1 MLAFLAAFTVMAAE
15 PAPPVKP
22 LDAAQRR
29 CFCVKFSPHGDMV
42 PYFLMRMDWQ
52 ECRTRELNFAE
63 GRTVYDLGL
72 LECGDLLACL
82 SSPKKE
88 EAAREAA
95 LKKVADVT
103 RELLACCRKDKEDCD
118 KACVSR
124 LEPVLNA
131 AKARSAKL
139 ERKALRRQDACIAKK
154 PAVKPP
160 PAPEDTP
167 PAPPGTPPE
176 DASD

>member
-1 MLAFLAAFTVMAAE
+1 MLAFLAALAVTAAQ

-29 CFCVKFSPHGDMV
+29 CFCVKFSPPGDMV

-52 ECRTRELNFAE
+52 ECKTRELTFAE

-82 SSPKKE
+82 STPKKE
-88 EAAREAA
+88 EIRREAA
-95 LKKVADVT
+95 LKEVDDVT
-103 RELLACCRKDKEDCD
+103 KELLACCGKDRKNCD
-118 KACVSR
+118 KACVAR
-124 LEPVLNA
+124 LEPRLNK
-131 AKARSAKL
+131 AKAKSTGL

-154 PAVKPP
+154 PAARPS

-167 PAPPGTPPE
+167 PAPPGEPQE
-176 DASD
+176 DESD